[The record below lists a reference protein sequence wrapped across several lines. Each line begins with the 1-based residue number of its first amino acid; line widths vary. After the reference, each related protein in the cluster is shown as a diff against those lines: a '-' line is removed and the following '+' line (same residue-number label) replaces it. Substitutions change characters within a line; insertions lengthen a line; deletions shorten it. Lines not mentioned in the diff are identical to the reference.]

1 MLSLPHAFTTCAIEQ
16 LVQHLF
22 SYKNTFLLTHNNHRV
37 MPESCIQFIPVML
50 GVFMNQQTRDH
61 ELTQFVGSDDQF
73 KLKMVCS

>member
-1 MLSLPHAFTTCAIEQ
+1 
-16 LVQHLF
+16 
-22 SYKNTFLLTHNNHRV
+22 